1 MTDSDLQLETM
12 VDAARRGDQ
21 EAFAGLVERFR
32 PELHLHCYRLLG
44 SYEDAD
50 DVTQDVIVQ
59 MWRALPGFEGRS
71 TLRTWLYRIST
82 RACMARHRR
91 DRHRRDLLA
100 TTTVIDGVAAPV
112 AITVPWLQAVPDTLL
127 DEVAARDPDPGTRL
141 VARETIELAFVAALQ
156 HLTNQQR
163 AVVVLRDIVGW
174 SAKQCAAELDTTQAS
189 INSALAR
196 GRRTLRD
203 ALGPNRTGWT
213 TAEPTAD
220 ERVLLDRYVEALE
233 AGDDGTIAA
242 LLRSDAI
249 VSHQPFAGDG
259 EPDVVWYQGRETIL
273 AGWAPA
279 LHGPIPIDLR
289 CVGVWVN
296 RQPAV
301 ASYARLPGSAEHR
314 GFGLAV
320 LHLERNLIAEVVNLS
335 AEHFAAVG
343 LPDRLPALPTDHP
356 SNQPSQET

>member
-1 MTDSDLQLETM
+1 M
-12 VDAARRGDQ
+12 VDAARGGDQ
-21 EAFAGLVERFR
+21 EAFAWLVERFG
-32 PELHLHCYRLLG
+32 PELRLHCYRLLG

-50 DVTQDVIVQ
+50 DVTRDVFVQ
-59 MWRALPGFEGRS
+59 MWRALSSFEGRS
-71 TLRTWLYRIST
+71 ALRTWLYRIAT

-91 DRHRRDLLA
+91 ERHRRHLLA
-100 TTTVIDGVAAPV
+100 TTTVIDGVPAPI
-112 AITVPWLQAVPDTLL
+112 AMTVPWLQAVPDTLL
-127 DEVAARDPDPGTRL
+127 DEVAGRDPDPGSRL

-156 HLTNQQR
+156 HLTDRQR

-174 SAKQCAAELDTTQAS
+174 TANQCAAELDTTVAS

-196 GRRTLRD
+196 ARRTLRD
-203 ALGPNRTGWT
+203 VLGPHRAGWST
-213 TAEPTAD
+213 PEPTAD
-220 ERVLLDRYVEALE
+220 ERALLSRYVAALE
-233 AGDDGTIAA
+233 AGDDAAIAA
-242 LLRSDAI
+242 LLRADAI

-259 EPDVVWYQGRETIL
+259 EHDVVWYQDRETIL

-320 LHLERNLIAEVVNLS
+320 LLLDHGVIAEVVNLS
-335 AEHFAAVG
+335 ADHFTAVG
-343 LPDRLPALPTDHP
+343 LPDRLPPVTTTTQRTRRPDERARSHCP
-356 SNQPSQET
+356 